1 MILAE
6 VDIFGAVMFFGR
18 QLLVIVAIYFVIIFL
33 LRMSG
38 YYRLKGCPECG
49 NDLKRSQ
56 RTLSDKLLTRF
67 SVGILPLKRYRCYSC
82 YWEGAAFEIKK
93 GKHYPS
99 SSTDNSE
106 DDEVDES
113 SENKIPTEQ
122 F

>member
-6 VDIFGAVMFFGR
+6 VDIFGAVIFFGR

-56 RTLSDKLLTRF
+56 RTLLDKLLTRF

-93 GKHYPS
+93 GKTQRSFDDKGPDEDS
-99 SSTDNSE
+99 DPETKESRSE
-106 DDEVDES
+106 L
-113 SENKIPTEQ
+113 TA
-122 F
+122 